1 MNEPLISDAVEST
14 KGNRGFQVAG
24 MPLWALAFLALT
36 AAVSLITAH
45 FRLMGGDDFL
55 EVWCDRVSSLGQL
68 VHIQRTAPLVIDP
81 FFYHGL
87 TFVVIRLFGVS
98 PFFLRLPS
106 LLGFLLMQVCIFYF
120 VRRITSA
127 RPAVFAL
134 ALPMISGAFDYTLWI
149 RPYGVLLG
157 LFGLAM
163 LSWQTA
169 IRREEHR
176 AGALVVL
183 ALSIAAAIN
192 SQYYAVLLMLPLC
205 AGEGVRLWQ
214 RRRLDVPMLLSL
226 GAGLAGIVFVL
237 PFMQGAAEFRAH
249 YKAGNVPYQ
258 SITQTYN
265 SLVLGESLFTKHTNH
280 VLAILL
286 AVAVALVLWSVIR
299 QWRGKTLRLPDA
311 EFVFLLTLAAMPVFA
326 FLLGHFVTHAMESR
340 YAIGA
345 ILGIAALL
353 SIALVPLLGNRV
365 AGFVVLVLLAAGFT
379 WRGMQGVRDQRTR
392 RDQALASLVVLPKLM
407 EAIMSTPSQMLYTQD
422 IDLIGL
428 LAFQDP
434 DAQILQHITLVES
447 LQEEMR
453 WNHSET
459 YSRIVASLGT
469 FTPYT
474 IAPYESV
481 LDEPGEH
488 LFLVTHGGWSWLDK
502 TFATGELQ
510 VTPIGQAFG
519 ADVVS
524 VRVPP
529 TVRGSTSTME
539 RSLQ

>member
-1 MNEPLISDAVEST
+1 MNEPLISDAVEDT

-24 MPLWALAFLALT
+24 MPLWALVFLALT

-55 EVWCDRVSSLGQL
+55 EVWTDRVSSLGEL
-68 VHIQRTAPLVIDP
+68 VHIQRTVPLVIDP

-87 TFVVIRLFGVS
+87 TFVGIRLFGVS

-106 LLGFLLMQVCIFYF
+106 LLGFLLMQGCLFYF

-134 ALPMISGAFDYTLWI
+134 AFPMVSGAFGYTMWI
-149 RPYGVLLG
+149 RPYGVLMG

-169 IRREEHR
+169 SRREESR
-176 AGALVVL
+176 AAALVVL

-192 SQYYAVLLMLPLC
+192 AQYYGVLLMLPLC

-214 RRRLDVPMLLSL
+214 RRRLDVPMLVSL
-226 GAGLAGIVFVL
+226 GAGLAGMVFLL

-265 SLVLGESLFTKHTNH
+265 SLVLGQSTFTERTNH

-286 AVAVALVLWSVIR
+286 AVAVALVLWSGIH
-299 QWRGKTLRLPDA
+299 QWRRKAVRLPDA

-345 ILGIAALL
+345 ILGIAAML
-353 SIALVPLLGNRV
+353 SIALVPVLENRV
-365 AGFVVLVLLAAGFT
+365 AGFVVLAFLAAGFT
-379 WRGMQGVRDQRTR
+379 WGGMQEIRGQRAS
-392 RDQALASLVVLPKLM
+392 RDQALASLVVSPKVM
-407 EAIMSTPSQMLYTQD
+407 EAMMANPSQRLYTQD
-422 IDLIGL
+422 IDLIGF
-428 LAFQDP
+428 LAFEDP
-434 DAQILQHITLVES
+434 NAEIFQRMTLVDS
-447 LQEEMR
+447 LKGEMR

-459 YSRIVASLGT
+459 DSRIVANLGT
-469 FTPYT
+469 FTLYP
-474 IAPYESV
+474 IVSYESV
-481 LDEPGEH
+481 IGAPGQH
-488 LFLVTHGGWSWLDK
+488 LFVVTHGGWNWLDK
-502 TFATGELQ
+502 AFASGELQ
-510 VTPIGQAFG
+510 ITPVGQAMG

-529 TVRGSTSTME
+529 IVQGSASRME
-539 RSLQ
+539 RPLQ